1 MYIQCHSSNIAYL
14 QQNWRKVLIFVQVFH
29 SDANTQ
35 FIIKY
40 TLLYMTSVSKTIQ
53 QNLENPAMNMSV
65 EEEELILPYVFLK
78 YQRKYKEE
86 GLEAGLAK
94 GREEGM
100 LRVISNFIKHHPEL
114 SDEALAASFEVDITL
129 IKTAR
134 AP

>member
-53 QNLENPAMNMSV
+53 QNLENPAENMSV
-65 EEEELILPYVFLK
+65 DEKELVLPYVFLK
-78 YQRKYKEE
+78 YQRQSEE
-86 GLEAGLAK
+86 EGLAK

-100 LRVISNFIKHHPEL
+100 LRVIHNFIKHHPEL
-114 SDEALAASFEVDITL
+114 SDEALAASFEVDVAL

-134 AP
+134 AL